1 MTVSTPTIDPDDR
14 DPAEVAPTDSYQPR
28 DRVWVHRGG
37 IWRAGLVEKSS
48 ARAATVTYRPGSA
61 RGTAVDTLTAR
72 YLLRRAETDPLLDPR
87 EDARTSS
94 GAALLSRRL
103 P

>member
-1 MTVSTPTIDPDDR
+1 MPTPTIDPDDR
-14 DPAEVAPTDSYQPR
+14 DPAEVAPTDTYHPA

-37 IWRAGLVEKSS
+37 IWRAGVIENSS
-48 ARAATVTYRPGSA
+48 ARAATVTYRPSSA

-72 YLLRRAETDPLLDPR
+72 YLLHRADADPLLDRRDEP
-87 EDARTSS
+87 ARYGTR
-94 GAALLSRRL
+94 LSRRV